1 MGFLNRKEIGADR
14 DMIKVSHV
22 NSEECT
28 PGSGLGGGRRWSQEE
43 GEELGEKAKGS
54 EVPDR

>member
-1 MGFLNRKEIGADR
+1 VRNALQDL
-14 DMIKVSHV
+14 VW
-22 NSEECT
+22 
-28 PGSGLGGGRRWSQEE
+28 GGGRRWSQEE